1 MIQLHPDQGEE
12 RDGDAAPRPPIN
24 VVYAGSGPATFLSTG
39 LSFELEPDIL
49 MPLTTHPQGLWV
61 VPAAEFPIS
70 LPGQQAPTE
79 LLKPASADLLDVPER
94 EVWPSEALDERLLRY
109 SGEAAELVLLTT
121 PEYENGWRALLGGA
135 VAIAVLRGLT
145 MPDGAIADARIEVPA
160 EAADKLADL
169 PAVLAKLA
177 GRDSME
183 EDAQQ
188 VDLLDTA
195 QPLLQQE
202 KAAEGVP
209 ASAPQAVQDAIAGT
223 MGGEAATST
232 LRASQGQP
240 DAPGEVQDEPTAK
253 LRAQLA
259 QREAAKTAKAK
270 AGETAAETA
279 AEPVKRT
286 PPAPPRLSAAIPPRA
301 AKAQIKLAEENKNPW
316 ERTEGGALNA
326 IAHHARCEAHPVE
339 RKSEAGG
346 VRFRAAPKCR
356 ILAEAPDAPGED
368 GVLLG

>member
-61 VPAAEFPIS
+61 VPAAEFPVS

-109 SGEAAELVLLTT
+109 NGEAAELVLLTT

-195 QPLLQQE
+195 QPLLQQDTGDVQE
-202 KAAEGVP
+202 TR
-209 ASAPQAVQDAIAGT
+209 SAPQEPSAGA
-223 MGGEAATST
+223 GGAAGQPSAANAPTRPAEAAQS
-232 LRASQGQP
+232 APQP
-240 DAPGEVQDEPTAK
+240 IADMPTNK
-253 LRAQLA
+253 LRAAL
-259 QREAAKTAKAK
+259 AAKRAESATSLN
-270 AGETAAETA
+270 AA
-279 AEPVKRT
+279 RT
-286 PPAPPRLSAAIPPRA
+286 PPAAPRLSDAKPPVLKPRPA
-301 AKAQIKLAEENKNPW
+301 PAKAAENPHPW
-316 ERTEGGALNA
+316 ERSEASALNA
-326 IAHHARCEAHPVE
+326 VPHHARCEGHQVQ
-339 RKSEAGG
+339 RKSDGEG
-346 VRFRAAPKCR
+346 VRYRAATNCR
-356 ILAEAPDAPGED
+356 ILAEAPPDAADSED

>member
-61 VPAAEFPIS
+61 VPAAEFPVS

-195 QPLLQQE
+195 QPLLQQDAGGTQE
-202 KAAEGVP
+202 P
-209 ASAPQAVQDAIAGT
+209 RSAPQEPSAGAKGAAGQPGAANAPT
-223 MGGEAATST
+223 RPAEAAQS
-232 LRASQGQP
+232 APQP
-240 DAPGEVQDEPTAK
+240 IADAPTNK
-253 LRAQLA
+253 LRAAL
-259 QREAAKTAKAK
+259 AAKR
-270 AGETAAETA
+270 AESATSLNA
-279 AEPVKRT
+279 TRT
-286 PPAPPRLSAAIPPRA
+286 PPAPPRLSDAKPPVLKPRA
-301 AKAQIKLAEENKNPW
+301 APSKAAENPHPW
-316 ERTEGGALNA
+316 ERSEASALNA
-326 IAHHARCEAHPVE
+326 VSHHARCEGHQVQ
-339 RKSEAGG
+339 RKSDGEG
-346 VRFRAAPKCR
+346 VRYRAATNCR
-356 ILAEAPDAPGED
+356 ILAEAPPDAADSED